1 MVLKTPK
8 AFAVCSSNNV
18 LSLFAVPAHH
28 TSITSPP
35 PPPPRRRPSSTTSSV
50 AARSRRTTSRCYATV
65 NSADTNPNSKSEN
78 ESSKHRRQQT
88 RPQPPPPWPTCAHP
102 TPYDI
107 FDIDKAAPYAKSR
120 FAELVKQY
128 HPDKHHAS
136 ALDSLAPHTRL
147 ERYRLIVLANEIL
160 SSPDK
165 RRVYDSCGAG
175 WHIPGAFDGGPA
187 DPRDIHDLY
196 RRADKAWRHAADN
209 PAMNATWE
217 DWERWHDRRANGERQ
232 RPLYMSNATFAAL
245 VLAALAVG
253 TVVQTARMD
262 NSSAYI
268 LEKKHAHEASISE
281 ALRRQGAATAGKGR
295 EERIEQFLRER
306 ENVNF
311 GFMPSKLEVRP
322 SAPNP
327 K

>member
-1 MVLKTPK
+1 MVFKTPK
-8 AFAVCSSNNV
+8 AFAICSSNNV

-35 PPPPRRRPSSTTSSV
+35 RRRPSSPKQT
-50 AARSRRTTSRCYATV
+50 ASRCYATV
-65 NSADTNPNSKSEN
+65 NHNSNPQNEPLKPHNSGKPISP
-78 ESSKHRRQQT
+78 S
-88 RPQPPPPWPTCAHP
+88 WPTCANP

-107 FDIDKAAPYAKSR
+107 FDIDKAAPYTKSR

-136 ALDSLAPHTRL
+136 ALDSLPSQTRL

-165 RRVYDSCGAG
+165 RRAYDSFGAH
-175 WHIPGAFDGGPA
+175 WHLPGTGIEDT
-187 DPRDIHDLY
+187 RDIHEVY
-196 RRADKAWRHAADN
+196 RQADKAWRHNGNN

-217 DWERWHDRRANGERQ
+217 DWERWHHRQANGERQ
-232 RPLYMSNATFAAL
+232 KPMYMSNASFAAL

-253 TVVQTARMD
+253 TVVQTTRME

-268 LEKKHAHEASISE
+268 LDKKHAHEANISE
-281 ALRRQGAATAGKGR
+281 ALRRQGEATAGKGR
-295 EERIEQFLRER
+295 EERIERFLRER
-306 ENVNF
+306 ENINF
-311 GFMPSKLEVRP
+311 GFMPSKLDVRP
-322 SAPNP
+322 APST

>member
-65 NSADTNPNSKSEN
+65 NSADTTPKSKSQN

-88 RPQPPPPWPTCAHP
+88 RPQPPPPWPTCANP

-175 WHIPGAFDGGPA
+175 WHIPGASDGGPA